1 MPLIRVALPVP
12 LRRCFDY
19 LIPQDDDAA
28 RWQSGCRV
36 KVSFGK
42 KQLIG
47 VIIGQPDS
55 SDIDTHQLKMADA
68 LLDTQPLLPETLFK
82 LLLWAA
88 NYYQHPLGEVL
99 TNALPVLLRKG
110 EAPQTATPNY
120 WQLTEQGRAIELSV
134 ARSAPRQWRAVQLLE
149 EGPLQDAV
157 LREEG
162 IDSQVVKKLSEK
174 GWVEPASPPEP
185 KTAINREWTLTSEQ
199 ALAVTAMTESLHQFN
214 CFLLEGVTG
223 SGKTQVYLELIG
235 KVIAQGKQALVL
247 VPEIGLTP
255 QTRRRFEQFLGTEV
269 ALLHSNLTD
278 RERLYAWN
286 AARTGKVN
294 VVLGTRSALFTP
306 LAKPGLIVVDE
317 EHDASYKQQDGF
329 RYNGRDL
336 AVLRANREGVPV
348 VLGTATP
355 SLESL
360 ANVKQGR
367 YRHLE
372 LKNRPGGYALPR
384 IGLLDMRKQP
394 QTGPLAAS
402 LIQLIRQHLHQQGQ
416 VLLFLNRRGYAPVVL
431 CHECGWHAECTRCNK
446 PYTWHQRLK
455 RLQCHHC
462 GSERPLPKQCAHC
475 GSIQLQPAG
484 HGTERLEETLQQ
496 LFPSSNIA
504 RIDRD
509 TTRNKQSFHTFVEG
523 IRKGEFDILVGTQ
536 MLAKGHDFPNVTL
549 VGMIDMDGALFSSD
563 FRAGERLAQLL
574 TQVAGRAG
582 RAGRKAEV
590 VLQTHYPD
598 HDWVQQ
604 LVVKNYHQI
613 ATELLAERKMAMLPP
628 YSCFALLRAE
638 AHQPQLSEQ
647 FLHEVEAL
655 LTQAMDA
662 SHPIMIMSAHPC
674 TMERRG
680 GRYRWQLLL
689 SAEQRTTIQRCFY
702 QVAEAITK
710 LPSARQ
716 VRWHLDIDPQDFA

>member
-1 MPLIRVALPVP
+1 MSLIRVALPVP
-12 LRRCFDY
+12 LRRSFDY
-19 LIPQDDDAA
+19 LIPQQLSE
-28 RWQSGCRV
+28 QSWLPGCRV
-36 KVSFGK
+36 KVPFGRQ
-42 KQLIG
+42 QLIG
-47 VIIGQPDS
+47 VIIARPSESEWQES
-55 SDIDTHQLKMADA
+55 QLKAA
-68 LLDTQPLLPETLFK
+68 EQLLDQQPLLPDSLFK
-82 LLLWAA
+82 LLQWAA
-88 NYYQHPLGEVL
+88 DYYQHPLGEVL

-120 WQLTEQGRAIELSV
+120 WQITEQGKAAPLSL
-134 ARSAPRQWRAVQLLE
+134 ARKAPRQWQALQLLE
-149 EGPLQDAV
+149 EQVLQDAV

-162 IDSQVVKKLSEK
+162 IDAQVVKNLLAK
-174 GWVEPASPPEP
+174 GWVESALPPEP
-185 KTAINREWTLTSEQ
+185 KTEINRDWTLTSEQ
-199 ALAVTAMTESLHQFN
+199 ALAVTAMTESLFRFN

-223 SGKTQVYLELIG
+223 SGKTQVYLELISR
-235 KVIAQGKQALVL
+235 VIADGKQALVL

-336 AVLRANREGVPV
+336 AVLRGNREQIPV
-348 VLGTATP
+348 VLGSATP

-402 LIQLIRQHLHQQGQ
+402 LIQLIRQHLRNQGQ

-431 CHECGWHAECTRCNK
+431 CHECGWHAECSRCNK
-446 PYTWHQRLK
+446 PYTWHHGFK

-462 GSERPLPKQCAHC
+462 GSERPLPKQCGHC

-496 LFPSSNIA
+496 LFPDSNIA

-509 TTRNKQSFHTFVEG
+509 TTRNKQSFHNFIDG
-523 IRKGEFDILVGTQ
+523 IRKGEYQILVGTQ

-549 VGMIDMDGALFSSD
+549 VGMLDMDGALFSSD

-613 ATELLAERKMAMLPP
+613 ASELLTERKQAMLPP
-628 YSCFALLRAE
+628 YSSFALLRAE

-647 FLHEVEAL
+647 FLQAAEMQ
-655 LTQAMDA
+655 LTAAMGE
-662 SHPIMIMSAHPC
+662 SHSLMIMPAHPC
-674 TMERRG
+674 NMELRG

-689 SAEQRTTIQRCFY
+689 MAEQRGAIQ
-702 QVAEAITK
+702 QVFHAAATAISK
-710 LPSARQ
+710 LPAARQ
-716 VRWHLDIDPQDFA
+716 VRWHLDIDPQDFS